1 MEQAL
6 NQSILHLLHRAGQVA
21 DERFAKAID
30 PIDLTSRQLVVLGIV
45 AANEGTSQTGIVEAS
60 GIDRST
66 LADIV
71 RRLTTRGLLA
81 RRRSKLDTRA
91 YNVSMTAEGRRVLAS
106 ASPILARI
114 EADLLA
120 ALSEKRRAELFAAL
134 GTLTASR

>member
-91 YNVSMTAEGRRVLAS
+91 YNVSMTAEGRRVLAL